1 MSTPPLTRPT
11 PDRDFA
17 APNPFPKSS
26 PRRLVALSLDT
37 HLPPLSAFTPTKD
50 IRYHPLFQGI
60 LFPWVWRVW
69 TQRFTKAGHY
79 FVAATLFFMAFSSV
93 SLDQQFYV
101 AFTYALGL
109 WAVAF
114 AGMWLGRPRVS
125 LAASC
130 ADRVQ
135 AGETLSVDVSVQV
148 IGRRGIGLT
157 VLPDRLPPEVD
168 AASEDGAELP
178 PLAAGETA
186 RIFVELRCKKRGVF
200 RLRGFRVETAF
211 PLGLMTAQ
219 QVFSEPRTLWVTPRF
234 TPLARFETP
243 RGRRYQPGG
252 TASAFQLGDSFEFI
266 GNREYREGD
275 PVRAID
281 WRATA
286 RLSRP
291 VVREYREEFLQ
302 RVAVILDTHAPAPP
316 GLPPPPSFESAVS
329 LTAAICEYCARSE
342 FALDILAAGP
352 DVHAL
357 RAGLGPAALDP
368 ALDLLA
374 EADADTRVHA
384 DTDWGKTDWG
394 KLEENLAGQMGQTTL
409 IVCVFLDWDNARQEF
424 VERLRDTG
432 AGLKILIVRD
442 TPPTLPPGE
451 WPVLTSAQIA
461 AGVDEI

>member
-1 MSTPPLTRPT
+1 MPTPPPTHST
-11 PDRDFA
+11 PDRHFA
-17 APNPFPKSS
+17 APNPFPGAGH
-26 PRRLVALSLDT
+26 RRLVALSLNT

-50 IRYHPLFQGI
+50 IRYHPLFQGL

-69 TQRFTKAGHY
+69 TQRLTKAGHY
-79 FVAATLFFMAFSSV
+79 FVVATLFFAAFSSV

-101 AFTYALGL
+101 AFTYAAGL

-125 LAASC
+125 LTASY
-130 ADRVQ
+130 AERVQ
-135 AGETLSVDVSVQV
+135 AGETLAVDVTVQAK
-148 IGRRGIGLT
+148 GRRGVGLS

-168 AASEDGAELP
+168 AVSEDGAELP
-178 PLAAGETA
+178 LLAPGETA
-186 RIFVELRCKKRGVF
+186 QISLGLLCKKRGVF
-200 RLRGFRVETAF
+200 RLRGFRVETAL
-211 PLGLMTAQ
+211 PLGLMAAQ
-219 QVFSEPRTLWVTPRF
+219 QVFSAPRTLWVTPRF
-234 TPLARFETP
+234 TPLARFTAP

-252 TASAFQLGDSFEFI
+252 TASAFQLGDSYEFI
-266 GNREYREGD
+266 GSREYREGD

-302 RVAVILDTHAPAPP
+302 VVTLILDTHAPAPP

-329 LTAAICEYCARSE
+329 LTAAICEYSARAE
-342 FALDILAAGP
+342 FALDVLAAGSE
-352 DVHAL
+352 VHTL
-357 RAGLGPAALDP
+357 AGLGLAGLDP

-374 EADADTRVHA
+374 EVKADTCDA
-384 DTDWGKTDWG
+384 GDTDWER
-394 KLEENLAGQMGQTTL
+394 LEENLAGRIGRTTL
-409 IVCVFLDWDNARQEF
+409 IVCVFLDWDKARQELAD
-424 VERLRDTG
+424 RLRDTG

>member
-1 MSTPPLTRPT
+1 MPT
-11 PDRDFA
+11 PLPAQSIPDRNFA

-26 PRRLVALSLDT
+26 PRRLVALSLSS
-37 HLPPLSAFTPTKD
+37 PLSAFTPTKD
-50 IRYHPLFQGI
+50 IRYHPLFQGL
-60 LFPWVWRVW
+60 LFPWAWRVW
-69 TQRFTKAGHY
+69 TQRLTKAGHY
-79 FVAATLFFMAFSSV
+79 FVAATLFFTAFSSV

-125 LAASC
+125 LTANSAER
-130 ADRVQ
+130 AQ
-135 AGETLSVDVSVQV
+135 AGETLTVDVSVQAV
-148 IGRRGIGLT
+148 GRRGIGLS

-168 AASEDGAELP
+168 AVSEDGVELP
-178 PLAAGETA
+178 LLMPGETA
-186 RIFVELRCKKRGVF
+186 RVSLELRCKKRGVY
-200 RLRGFRVETAF
+200 RLRGFRVETVF

-219 QVFSEPRTLWVTPRF
+219 EVFSEPRTLWVTPRF

-266 GNREYREGD
+266 GSREYREGD

-302 RVAVILDTHAPAPP
+302 RVAVVLDTHAPAPP
-316 GLPPPPSFESAVS
+316 GLPPPPSFEGAVS
-329 LTAAICEYCARSE
+329 LTAAVCEFCARSE
-342 FALDILAAGP
+342 FALDVLAAGP
-352 DVHAL
+352 DVHTL
-357 RAGLGPAALDP
+357 PKGLGPAALDSM
-368 ALDLLA
+368 LDLLA
-374 EADADTRVHA
+374 EVEADTRLHA
-384 DTDWGKTDWG
+384 GTVWE
-394 KLEENLAGQMGQTTL
+394 KLEEGLTGQMAQTTL
-409 IVCVFLDWDNARQEF
+409 IVCIFLDWDLPRQEF
-424 VERLRDTG
+424 AERLRDTG
-432 AGLKILIVRD
+432 TGLKILIVRD
-442 TPPTLPPGE
+442 TLPTLPPGE
-451 WPVLTSAQIA
+451 WPTLTSAQIV

>member
-1 MSTPPLTRPT
+1 MPPPTPST
-11 PDRDFA
+11 PDRHFD

-37 HLPPLSAFTPTKD
+37 HLPPLSAWTPTKD
-50 IRYHPLFQGI
+50 IRYHPLFQGL

-69 TQRFTKAGHY
+69 TQRFTRAGRY
-79 FVAATLFFMAFSSV
+79 FLAATLFFMAFSSV

-101 AFTYALGL
+101 ALTYAAGL

-125 LAASC
+125 LSASY

-135 AGETLSVDVSVQV
+135 AGETLAVDVAVQAL
-148 IGRRGIGLT
+148 GRRGVGLS

-168 AASEDGAELP
+168 AVSEDGAELP
-178 PLAAGETA
+178 SLAAGETA
-186 RIFVELRCKKRGVF
+186 RVRVELRCRNRGVF
-200 RLRGFRVETAF
+200 RLRGFRVETAL
-211 PLGLMTAQ
+211 PLGLMAAQ

-234 TPLARFETP
+234 APLARMETP

-252 TASAFQLGDSFEFI
+252 TASAFQLGDSFEFV

-316 GLPPPPSFESAVS
+316 GLPPPPSFENAVS
-329 LTAAICEYCARSE
+329 LAAAVCDYCVRSE
-342 FALDILAAGP
+342 FALDILAAGAE
-352 DVHAL
+352 VHAL
-357 RAGLGPAALDP
+357 HSGPEPAALDP
-368 ALDLLA
+368 ALDRLA
-374 EADADTRVHA
+374 EVDADTRVHA
-384 DTDWGKTDWG
+384 GINWE
-394 KLEENLAGQMGQTTL
+394 KLEEDLTGQMGQTTL
-409 IVCVFLDWDNARQEF
+409 IICVFLDWDAARQELT
-424 VERLRDTG
+424 ERLRDTG
-432 AGLKILIVRD
+432 AGLKVVIVRD
-442 TPPTLPPGE
+442 TPPVLPPGE
-451 WPVLTSAQIA
+451 WPVLTSAQITD
-461 AGVDEI
+461 GVDEI

>member
-1 MSTPPLTRPT
+1 MPTPPPAQFT
-11 PDRDFA
+11 PDRSFDP
-17 APNPFPKSS
+17 PNPFPGAGH
-26 PRRLVALSLDT
+26 RRLVALSLNT

-50 IRYHPLFQGI
+50 IRYHPLFQGL

-79 FVAATLFFMAFSSV
+79 FVAATLFFTAFSSV

-125 LAASC
+125 LSAEYP
-130 ADRVQ
+130 DRVQ
-135 AGETLSVDVSVQV
+135 AGETLAVDITVQAL
-148 IGRRGIGLT
+148 GRRGIGLN

-168 AASEDGAELP
+168 AVREDGAELP
-178 PLAAGETA
+178 PLAEGETA
-186 RIFVELRCKKRGVF
+186 RVSLELLCKKRGVF

-211 PLGLMTAQ
+211 PLGLMAAQ

-302 RVAVILDTHAPAPP
+302 RVTLILDTHAPAPP

-329 LTAAICEYCARSE
+329 LTAAICEYCVRSD
-342 FALDILAAGP
+342 FALDVLAAGP

-357 RAGLGPAALDP
+357 PNGLGLAALDP

-374 EADADTRVHA
+374 EVRADTRVNA
-384 DTDWGKTDWG
+384 DTDWEQ
-394 KLEENLAGQMGQTTL
+394 LEQELAGQMGQTTL
-409 IVCVFLDWDNARQEF
+409 IVCVFLDWDAARQEF
-424 VERLRDTG
+424 AERLRDTG
-432 AGLKILIVRD
+432 AGLKVLIVRD

-461 AGVDEI
+461 AGIDEI

>member
-1 MSTPPLTRPT
+1 MPELPSAPSIPNRSF
-11 PDRDFA
+11 D

-26 PRRLVALSLDT
+26 PRRLVALSLNT

-50 IRYHPLFQGI
+50 IRYHPLFQGL

-79 FVAATLFFMAFSSV
+79 FVAATLFFTAFSSV

-101 AFTYALGL
+101 AFTYAIGL

-125 LAASC
+125 LSASY

-135 AGETLSVDVSVQV
+135 AGEILAVDVSVQA
-148 IGRRGIGLT
+148 IGRRGIGLN

-168 AASEDGAELP
+168 AVSEDGAELP

-186 RIFVELRCKKRGVF
+186 RVSLELLCKKRGVF

-211 PLGLMTAQ
+211 PLGLMAAQ
-219 QVFSEPRTLWVTPRF
+219 QVFSEPRMLWVTPRF

-252 TASAFQLGDSFEFI
+252 TISALQLGDSFEFI

-275 PVRAID
+275 PIRAID

-302 RVAVILDTHAPAPP
+302 RVAVILDIHAPASP

-329 LTAAICEYCARSE
+329 LAAAVCEYCIRAE
-342 FALDILAAGP
+342 FALDVLAAGP
-352 DVHAL
+352 DVHTL
-357 RAGLGPAALDP
+357 RGGPGLTALDP

-374 EADADTRVHA
+374 EVNADTRVHSN
-384 DTDWGKTDWG
+384 TDWEQ
-394 KLEENLAGQMGQTTL
+394 LEENLAGQMGQTTL
-409 IVCVFLDWDNARQEF
+409 IVCVFLDWDPARQEF
-424 VERLRDTG
+424 AERLRDTG

-442 TPPTLPPGE
+442 TLPTLPPGE

-461 AGVDEI
+461 AGTDEI